1 MALCTIVSNLN
12 YLTHMRQ
19 FGHKQ
24 TLHVFSLSGDVG
36 SGKHSKHSNLN
47 YNATTQGPDENVV
60 VLICQSCCKNFL
72 PSTKPNQVEVWPR
85 CWSLLKFMLLMLN
98 WLFCL
103 SKKTLPKALRT
114 QVLTSNF
121 GLVGLVQY
129 ARSELRFVA
138 TVTTDGRVKCVPT
151 V

>member
-60 VLICQSCCKNFL
+60 VLICQSCCKNSS
-72 PSTKPNQVEVWPR
+72 PSTKPNQIEVWPR

-114 QVLTSNF
+114 QVLTSLNSCF
-121 GLVGLVQY
+121 GGFNLVGLVW
-129 ARSELRFVA
+129 
-138 TVTTDGRVKCVPT
+138 
-151 V
+151 

>member
-60 VLICQSCCKNFL
+60 VLICQSCCKNSS
-72 PSTKPNQVEVWPR
+72 PSTKPNQVEV
-85 CWSLLKFMLLMLN
+85 
-98 WLFCL
+98 
-103 SKKTLPKALRT
+103 
-114 QVLTSNF
+114 
-121 GLVGLVQY
+121 
-129 ARSELRFVA
+129 
-138 TVTTDGRVKCVPT
+138 
-151 V
+151 

>member
-60 VLICQSCCKNFL
+60 VLICQSCCKNSS
-72 PSTKPNQVEVWPR
+72 PSTKPNQIEVWPR

-114 QVLTSNF
+114 QVLTALTSCF
-121 GLVGLVQY
+121 GLIWWVGFDIFGSVGL
-129 ARSELRFVA
+129 L
-138 TVTTDGRVKCVPT
+138 G
-151 V
+151 